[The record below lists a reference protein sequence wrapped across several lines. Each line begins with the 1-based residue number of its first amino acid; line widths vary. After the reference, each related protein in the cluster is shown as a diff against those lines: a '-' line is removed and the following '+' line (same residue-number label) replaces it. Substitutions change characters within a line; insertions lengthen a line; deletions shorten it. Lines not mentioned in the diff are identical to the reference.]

1 MQLVGRDVAAV
12 RGMCVMLAGKTA
24 LVTGGALGIGLGVTR
39 KLVAAGAKVTVAD
52 LKRGNLDQSGVS
64 PDSITF
70 FEGDMTDESGVR
82 AAIAFAVQTFG
93 PLDYVV
99 CNVGGPAGALGKV
112 VESRVEDFDDA
123 LRLTMRSAFLGLKHA
138 GAYFIQAQRSG
149 AITTIGSI
157 SAQAAGAG
165 PSIYSAAK
173 AGVVRLTLNA
183 AGELAGKN
191 IRVNC
196 ISPGL
201 ILTELMRSAGVDE
214 SVTSK
219 FQPLPMAGLPE
230 HVGDAAVF
238 LASDAASFISGADL
252 VVDGAALAEGVG
264 LYKKLGF

>member
-1 MQLVGRDVAAV
+1 
-12 RGMCVMLAGKTA
+12 MLAGKTA

-39 KLVAAGAKVTVAD
+39 RLVAAGAKVTVAD
-52 LKRGNLDQSGVS
+52 LKRGNLDQAELPAG
-64 PDSITF
+64 SIAF
-70 FEGDMTDESGVR
+70 FEGDMTDEAGVQG
-82 AAIAFAVQTFG
+82 AIRFAVERFG
-93 PLDYVV
+93 ALDYVV
-99 CNVGGPAGALGKV
+99 CNVGGPAGALGKIV
-112 VESRVEDFDDA
+112 DSRVEDFDDA
-123 LRLTMRSAFLGLKHA
+123 LRLTFRSAFLGLKCA
-138 GAYFIQAQRSG
+138 AAYFIDAQRPG
-149 AITTIGSI
+149 AITTIGSV

-183 AGELAGKN
+183 AGELSGRS

-214 SVTSK
+214 GVTSK
-219 FQPLPMAGLPE
+219 FQPLPVAGLPE

-238 LASDAASFISGADL
+238 LASEAAAFISGADL